1 MTEKAKCKYCTD
13 EIDGSGDICDHCEAC
28 VAQEKHGRK
37 YMRNRHAWGIL
48 FSLIL
53 LLFCVNKL
61 LMPDYDN
68 WVLYITGFAV
78 FSLGFQIHQFFVCAG
93 FVYEEYDPW
102 DGMADE
108 LNKGS

>member
-13 EIDGSGDICDHCEAC
+13 EIDGSGDICDHCEWS
-28 VAQEKHGRK
+28 VEQEKHRRK

-68 WVLYITGFAV
+68 WVLYLTGLAV
-78 FSLGFQIHQFFVCAG
+78 FYLGFQIHQFFVWAR